1 VTVHSFTSREFNQDV
16 SAAQKAAQD
25 GPVFITD
32 RGRPAY
38 VLLSLDEYLR
48 LTNKGPSI
56 VELLSMPAAADMEFE
71 PPTASFRLKPAHFS

>member
-1 VTVHSFTSREFNQDV
+1 MTVHSFTSREFNQDV

-32 RGRPAY
+32 RGRPVY
-38 VLLSLDEYLR
+38 VLLSIDEYLR

-56 VELLSMPAAADMEFE
+56 VELLGMPAAADAEFE
-71 PPTASFRLKPAHFS
+71 LPKASLRFKPADFC